1 MFLHFIIQPEH
12 QIELVTKK
20 FLVLKDLLKHTMGHK
35 KKEVFVF
42 VLMVSLTQSV
52 KDIFLRLMSVLL
64 FISDIEAGQRII
76 H

>member
-20 FLVLKDLLKHTMGHK
+20 FLVLKDLLKHTKGHK
-35 KKEVFVF
+35 IKEVFVF

>member
-1 MFLHFIIQPEH
+1 MFLNLIIQPER
-12 QIELVTKK
+12 QNE
-20 FLVLKDLLKHTMGHK
+20 LVLKDLLKHTKGHK

-64 FISDIEAGQRII
+64 FISDMEAGQRII

>member
-1 MFLHFIIQPEH
+1 MFLHLIIQPYH
-12 QIELVTKK
+12 QNEY
-20 FLVLKDLLKHTMGHK
+20 LVLKDLLKHTKGHK

>member
-12 QIELVTKK
+12 QIELV
-20 FLVLKDLLKHTMGHK
+20 KDLLKHTKGHK